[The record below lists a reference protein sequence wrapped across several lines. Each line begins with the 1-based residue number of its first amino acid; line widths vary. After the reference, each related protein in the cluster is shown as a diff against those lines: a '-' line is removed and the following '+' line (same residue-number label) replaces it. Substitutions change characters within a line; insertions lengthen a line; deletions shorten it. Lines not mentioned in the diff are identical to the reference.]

1 MIDFN
6 NIQYIDIETD
16 KSKIARQQKINKLK
30 KQIISEVKNYCK
42 KLNNGYSDFCYQDTM
57 NKLMLIQFEK
67 DLNINNLTFN

>member
-42 KLNNGYSDFCYQDTM
+42 KLNNGYQDFCYQDTM
-57 NKLMLIQFEK
+57 NKLMLIQFEQ
-67 DLNINNLTFN
+67 DLNINNLFFN